1 MINDFLRE
9 LSAAADKSGIGEENK
24 NLLIQKYKRRYDLA
38 LEAGFSEQEA
48 LQKFGSPEQIVEKLC
63 EELNKTDRISETKDK
78 SGAPNENFE
87 NGAYSDGGETR
98 HDENCDFADNRAFF
112 ADDRLDDFVINVYDS
127 DVIILA
133 TDEPGVSVEI
143 DGKVNYESNN
153 DKKEFSFIEAPSG
166 KKSKFFGRYFSTGGE
181 IRVYVNKDLSFNKIE
196 LSSSGSGDISIKN
209 LNLKSKSFNLSVVS
223 GDCLGSN
230 VCVFA
235 EQSANISTV
244 SGDVRIAKLI
254 GKSLNISTV
263 SGDVMINDSLV
274 KDAKMSSVSGDII
287 IRGKVNSYKSSSI
300 SGDVVVNDD
309 RACET
314 VDEIV
319 NRSLKDGLKKT
330 AKSLKDLGVNLKTDF
345 DLDDD
350 E

>member
-9 LSAAADKSGIGEENK
+9 LGASADKSGIGEENK

-48 LQKFGSPEQIVEKLC
+48 LQKFGSPEQIVKKLC
-63 EELNKTDRISETKDK
+63 EELNKSDKISEAKDK
-78 SGAPNENFE
+78 EDAPNENFE
-87 NGAYSDGGETR
+87 NTSYSNGGGTYSDESGE
-98 HDENCDFADNRAFF
+98 FADNRASF

-127 DVIILA
+127 DVIIMA
-133 TDEPGVSVEI
+133 SDEPGVSVEI

-153 DKKEFSFIEAPSG
+153 DKNEFSFIETPSG

-196 LSSSGSGDISIKN
+196 LSSSGSGDIVIKN

-230 VCVFA
+230 VGIFS

-254 GKSLNISTV
+254 CQSLNVSTV
-263 SGDVMINDSLV
+263 SGDVIINDSLI

-287 IRGKVNSYKSSSI
+287 IRGRVDSYKSSTI
-300 SGDVVVNDD
+300 SGDVIVNDD
-309 RACET
+309 KACET
-314 VDEIV
+314 VNEIV

-330 AKSLKDLGVNLKTDF
+330 AKSLKDLGANLKTDF